1 MKKVIVSLVASL
13 SPVLAFAQTAPVTD
27 VNTLTEKLVGIGNI
41 VLYLLIAL
49 AVIFIVWNIVM
60 VLIKGSDP
68 AKKSEAMKA
77 VGWGVVGLAIAVSVW
92 GLVNI
97 LTGTFRTTPT
107 NQAIPNLGNNA
118 GTGGIPANQIP
129 VVR

>member
-1 MKKVIVSLVASL
+1 MKKAFASIIVSL
-13 SPVLAFAQTAPVTD
+13 SPVLALAQTAPVTD

-49 AVIFIVWNIVM
+49 AVIFIIWNIVM
-60 VLIKGSDP
+60 AMVKGSDP
-68 AKKSEAMKA
+68 AAKSEAMKS
-77 VGWGVVGLAIAVSVW
+77 VGWGIVGLAIAVSVW